1 MLVLHNS
8 GLFVKIAPIIEIGN
22 IMEAFLQE
30 AKASSRVLSTLSGA
44 EKNRILKEMAE
55 DLRTN
60 TEAILKANAL
70 DMSDAES
77 NNLAP
82 SLKDRLFLDES
93 RIEGMAV
100 AIEEIAGLKE
110 PVGRVLDGWVTE
122 DGLKIEKVSVPIGVI
137 GIIFE
142 SRPNVT
148 SDTAALS
155 FKSSNVCVLKGGK
168 EAQNSNEAIAKVLQ
182 EVLKAND
189 LPQALISLIPDA
201 SREGVAKLIKMDK
214 YVDLIIPRGGEGLIR
229 YVSENAS
236 VPVVKHDKGQ
246 CHTYIDEDAN
256 VENAIAIA
264 INAKV
269 QRPGVCNSMETLLVD
284 AAIAEEVLPQ
294 LKTAFDEAH
303 TELKGCERTRE
314 SIEVSQATE
323 ADYDT
328 EYLANILNIRVVDGV
343 DGAIDH
349 IVRFGSG
356 HSEAIITENITT
368 AEAFLNSIDA
378 AAVYVNASTRFTD
391 GGAFGFGAEVGIST
405 NKLHAR
411 GPMGI
416 EGLTTYKFKI
426 YGSGQI
432 R

>member
-1 MLVLHNS
+1 
-8 GLFVKIAPIIEIGN
+8 
-22 IMEAFLQE
+22 MEAFLQE

-55 DLRTN
+55 ALRAN
-60 TEAILKANAL
+60 TPTLLKANAL
-70 DMSDAES
+70 DMAEAEV

-82 SLKDRLFLDES
+82 SLKDRLLLDEG
-93 RIEGMAV
+93 RIDGMAV
-100 AIEEIAGLKE
+100 AIEEIAALKE

-137 GIIFE
+137 GIIYE

-155 FKSSNVCVLKGGK
+155 FKSANVCVLKGGK

-182 EVLKAND
+182 EVLKKNG
-189 LPQALISLIPDA
+189 LPEALISLIPDA

-214 YVDLIIPRGGEGLIR
+214 YVDLIVPRGGEGLIR

-256 VENAIAIA
+256 IENAIAIA

-294 LKTAFDEAH
+294 LKATFDAAH
-303 TELKGCERTRE
+303 TELKGCEMTQK
-314 SIEVSQATE
+314 SIEVAPATDE
-323 ADYDT
+323 DYDT

-343 DGAIDH
+343 EGAIEH
-349 IVRFGSG
+349 IVRFVSG

-368 AEAFLNSIDA
+368 AEAFLNGIDA

>member
-1 MLVLHNS
+1 
-8 GLFVKIAPIIEIGN
+8 
-22 IMEAFLQE
+22 MEVFLQE
-30 AKASSRVLSTLSGA
+30 AKASSRVLSALSGA
-44 EKNRILKEMAE
+44 DKNRILREMAE
-55 DLRTN
+55 ALRIHTD
-60 TEAILKANAL
+60 EILKANAL
-70 DMSDAES
+70 DMQDAEI

-82 SLKDRLFLDES
+82 ALKDRLLLDEG
-93 RIEGMAV
+93 RLEGMAV
-100 AIEEIAGLKE
+100 AIEEIAALKE

-122 DGLKIEKVSVPIGVI
+122 DGLKIEKVSIPIGVI
-137 GIIFE
+137 GIIYE

-168 EAQNSNEAIAKVLQ
+168 EAQYSNEAIAKVLQ
-182 EVLKAND
+182 GVLKKND
-189 LPQALISLIPDA
+189 LPEALISLIPDA

-229 YVSENAS
+229 YVSDNAT

-256 VENAIAIA
+256 VDNAIAIA
-264 INAKV
+264 LNAKV
-269 QRPGVCNSMETLLVD
+269 QRPGVCNAMETLLVD
-284 AAIAEEVLPQ
+284 AAIAKEVLPL
-294 LKTAFDEAH
+294 LKEAFDEAH
-303 TELKGCERTRE
+303 TELKGCARTQE
-314 SIEVSQATE
+314 SIGVSPATE
-323 ADYDT
+323 VDFDT

-343 DGAIDH
+343 EGAIEH
-349 IVRFGSG
+349 IIRYGSG

>member
-1 MLVLHNS
+1 
-8 GLFVKIAPIIEIGN
+8 
-22 IMEAFLQE
+22 
-30 AKASSRVLSTLSGA
+30 
-44 EKNRILKEMAE
+44 MAAA
-55 DLRTN
+55 LRTN
-60 TEAILKANAL
+60 TGDILKANAL
-70 DMSDAES
+70 DMADAET
-77 NNLAP
+77 NNLAA
-82 SLKDRLFLDES
+82 SLKDRLFLDEG
-93 RIEGMAV
+93 RVEAMAV
-100 AIEEIAGLKE
+100 AIEEIAALKE

-122 DGLKIEKVSVPIGVI
+122 DGLKIEKVTVPIGVI
-137 GIIFE
+137 GIIYE

-168 EAQNSNEAIAKVLQ
+168 EAQHSNEAIARVLQ
-182 EVLKAND
+182 GVLKAND
-189 LPQALISLIPDA
+189 LPEALISLIPDA
-201 SREGVAKLIKMDK
+201 SREGVSKLIKMDK
-214 YVDLIIPRGGEGLIR
+214 YVDLIVPRGGEGLIR

-246 CHTYIDEDAN
+246 CHTYIDKDAI
-256 VENAIAIA
+256 VQNAIAIA

-269 QRPGVCNSMETLLVD
+269 QRPGVCNAMETLLVD
-284 AAIAEEVLPQ
+284 AAIAQEVLPK
-294 LKTAFDEAH
+294 LKAAFDETH
-303 TELKGCERTRE
+303 TELKGCAVTQK
-314 SIEVSQATE
+314 SIDVSLATE
-323 ADYDT
+323 KDYDT
-328 EYLANILNIRVVDGV
+328 EYLANILNIKVVEGV
-343 DGAIDH
+343 NGAIDH

-368 AEAFLNSIDA
+368 AEAFLNGIDA

>member
-1 MLVLHNS
+1 
-8 GLFVKIAPIIEIGN
+8 
-22 IMEAFLQE
+22 MEAFLEE
-30 AKASSRVLSTLSGA
+30 AKASSRVLAGISGA
-44 EKNRILKEMAE
+44 DKNRILKEMAQA
-55 DLRTN
+55 LRTN
-60 TEAILKANAL
+60 TAEILKANAL
-70 DMSDAES
+70 DMADADR
-77 NNLAP
+77 NDLTPA
-82 SLKDRLFLDES
+82 LKDRLLLDES
-93 RIEGMAV
+93 RVEGMAV
-100 AIEEIAGLKE
+100 AIEEIAALKE

-137 GIIFE
+137 GIIYE

-168 EAQNSNEAIAKVLQ
+168 EAQHSNEAIAKVLRA
-182 EVLKAND
+182 VLKENG
-189 LPQALISLIPDA
+189 LPEALISLIPDA
-201 SREGVAKLIKMDK
+201 SREGVAKLIKMDR
-214 YVDLIIPRGGEGLIR
+214 YVDLIVPRGGEGLIR

-256 VENAIAIA
+256 IENAIKIA

-269 QRPGVCNSMETLLVD
+269 QRPGVCNAMETLLVD
-284 AAIAEEVLPQ
+284 AAIAKEVLPL
-294 LKTAFDEAH
+294 LKEAFDAAH
-303 TELKGCERTRE
+303 TELKGCGDTQ
-314 SIEVSQATE
+314 SIIDVAPATE
-323 ADYDT
+323 LDFDT

-343 DGAIDH
+343 EGAIDH
-349 IVRFGSG
+349 IVRYGSG

-368 AEAFLNSIDA
+368 AETFLNGIDA

>member
-1 MLVLHNS
+1 
-8 GLFVKIAPIIEIGN
+8 
-22 IMEAFLQE
+22 METFLQE
-30 AKASSRVLSTLSGA
+30 AKASSRVLASLSGA
-44 EKNRILKEMAE
+44 DKNRILREMAE
-55 DLRTN
+55 ALREN
-60 TEAILKANAL
+60 TAEILVANAV
-70 DMSDAES
+70 DMVDADT
-77 NNLAP
+77 NNLTSA
-82 SLKDRLFLDES
+82 LKDRLLLDEG
-93 RIEGMAV
+93 RVEGMAV
-100 AIEEIAGLKE
+100 AIEEIAALKE
-110 PVGRVLDGWVTE
+110 PVGRILDGWVTE

-137 GIIFE
+137 GIIYE

-182 EVLKAND
+182 GVLKKND
-189 LPQALISLIPDA
+189 LPEALISLIPDA

-214 YVDLIIPRGGEGLIR
+214 YVDLIVPRGGEGLIR
-229 YVSENAS
+229 YVSDNAS

-246 CHTYIDEDAN
+246 CHTYIDEDAD
-256 VENAIAIA
+256 VENAVKIA

-269 QRPGVCNSMETLLVD
+269 QRPGVCNAMETLLVD
-284 AAIAEEVLPQ
+284 RAVSDEVLPK
-294 LKTAFDEAH
+294 LKEAFDAAH
-303 TELKGCERTRE
+303 TELKGCEETQKT
-314 SIEVSQATE
+314 IDVTLATE
-323 ADYDT
+323 ADFDT
-328 EYLANILNIRVVDGV
+328 EYLANILNIRVVEGV
-343 DGAIDH
+343 EGAIEH
-349 IVRFGSG
+349 IVRHGSG

-368 AEAFLNSIDA
+368 AEKFLNGIDA

-432 R
+432 RQ

>member
-1 MLVLHNS
+1 
-8 GLFVKIAPIIEIGN
+8 
-22 IMEAFLQE
+22 MEAFLQE

-44 EKNRILKEMAE
+44 EKNRILKEMANA
-55 DLRTN
+55 LRAKT
-60 TEAILKANAL
+60 ADILTANAL
-70 DMSDAES
+70 DMADAET
-77 NNLAP
+77 NNLAA

-93 RIEGMAV
+93 RVDAMAV
-100 AIEEIAGLKE
+100 AIEEIAALKE

-122 DGLKIEKVSVPIGVI
+122 DGLKIEKVSVAIGVI

-155 FKSSNVCVLKGGK
+155 FKSANVCVLKGGK

-182 EVLKAND
+182 SVLKAND
-189 LPQALISLIPDA
+189 LPEALISLIPDA

-214 YVDLIIPRGGEGLIR
+214 YVDLIVPRGGEGLIR

-284 AAIAEEVLPQ
+284 VAIAEEVLPQ
-294 LKTAFDEAH
+294 LKTAFDEEH
-303 TELKGCERTRE
+303 TELKGCERTQE
-314 SIEVSQATE
+314 SIEVTPVTE

-343 DGAIDH
+343 QGAIDH
-349 IVRFGSG
+349 IIKHGSG
-356 HSEAIITENITT
+356 HSEAIISENITT
-368 AEAFLNSIDA
+368 AEIFLNSIDA

-391 GGAFGFGAEVGIST
+391 GGAFGFGAEVRIST
-405 NKLHAR
+405 NKLHAS

-426 YGSGQI
+426 YGSGQT